1 MKIVIQQ
8 SLRFN
13 AELATRAW
21 VILGSLI
28 VGVKIIVR
36 SVIHDFC
43 APFYE
48 NYQNNKETIQKSL

>member
-1 MKIVIQQ
+1 MKIIIQQ
-8 SLRFN
+8 SLRLN

-28 VGVKIIVR
+28 VGVKIIVQY
-36 SVIHDFC
+36 VIHDLY

-48 NYQNNKETIQKSL
+48 NYKNNKEQIPKSL